1 MTGMGTSYRGA
12 VRQLLRDRLL
22 DAGRERLAQRTWSEV
37 TMAEIAATAGVSRQT
52 LYNEFGTRDEFGQ
65 ALVIREGGRFLDAV
79 EQAIDEH
86 TDDPLAALTAGLEQ
100 FLTIAR
106 EDSLVRLLLA
116 DDGTAGLLPLLTTQ
130 SGPVLDWASR
140 RVADTIAA
148 HWPGVARGDL
158 DMLGDALVRLAISH
172 VTAPRDA
179 PRATAASITRLLA
192 PSVERMLASA
202 GRRTARD

>member
-1 MTGMGTSYRGA
+1 MSTSYRGA

-22 DAGRERLAQRTWSEV
+22 DAGREQLAQRTWSEV
-37 TMAEIAATAGVSRQT
+37 TMAEIATAAGVSRQT

-65 ALVIREGGRFLDAV
+65 ALVIREGARFLDAV

-86 TDDPLAALTAGLEQ
+86 ADDPLAALTAGLEC
-100 FLTIAR
+100 FLTIAT

-148 HWPGVARGDL
+148 HWPGLARSDL
-158 DMLGDALVRLAISH
+158 DRLADALVRLAISH
-172 VTAPRDA
+172 VTAPRDPPA
-179 PRATAASITRLLA
+179 RTARSITRLLA
-192 PSVERMLASA
+192 PSIERMVAES
-202 GRRTARD
+202 G